1 MGNYFDGYYYKH
13 QKGDDVLSLV
23 VGRSN
28 SEEFIQVITRD
39 SSYNVP
45 FMVRTIFLIKAL
57 V

>member
-13 QKGDDVLSLV
+13 QKGDDVLSFLV
-23 VGRSN
+23 MGRSN

-45 FMVRTIFLIKAL
+45 FIGENYFF
-57 V
+57 